1 METRFSLFCVSD
13 DEGEFKFERLQNRK
27 IRLELSRLNSFK
39 LIKTHSYEKI
49 FDDKKYLF
57 GNNTP
62 PSNTKEYNYIF
73 IDYSK
78 DLDAAINFYP
88 QECPI
93 CFEVMWRDTNI
104 IECFYCNN
112 AFCNACYHKMKN
124 TCDRH
129 KKNLHCPLCRA
140 TLLEY
145 YNDQRPLTPLNIE
158 SDIESDEII
167 NSTINNEVANI
178 VTNQTPQRNNDSNA
192 ILYIFLTILL
202 LMLIGII
209 L

>member
-1 METRFSLFCVSD
+1 MEASFSSLSDTD
-13 DEGEFKFERLQNRK
+13 DEGDFIFERLQNRK

-49 FDDKKYLF
+49 FDDRKYLF

-62 PSNTKEYNYIF
+62 PSNTKECNYIF

-78 DLDAAINFYP
+78 DLDSAINFNP
-88 QECPI
+88 QSCPV

-112 AFCNACYHKMKN
+112 AFCNACYNEMKTN
-124 TCDRH
+124 CDRH
-129 KKNLHCPLCRA
+129 EKNLQCPLCRA
-140 TLLEY
+140 ILLEY

-158 SDIESDEII
+158 SDIESQELI
-167 NSTINNEVANI
+167 NTTRNITRTIMTDQAPANN
-178 VTNQTPQRNNDSNA
+178 RNNS
-192 ILYIFLTILL
+192 ILYICLTILL
-202 LMLIGII
+202 LFLMGTIAIT
-209 L
+209 